1 MPDVGR
7 SSSNGTGLAKM
18 SATAKRSAWT
28 LVTLC
33 AVLGLD
39 GMDVASMNPT
49 LPAIQEE
56 LGMSATSLQWVV
68 SAYVIGYGGFVLLG
82 GRLADFSRH
91 VACSWSRWRSSPRP
105 ASSARSPTTAIC

>member
-1 MPDVGR
+1 VCTVSPPI
-7 SSSNGTGLAKM
+7 S
-18 SATAKRSAWT
+18 RSAWT

-39 GMDVASMNPT
+39 GMDVASMSPA
-49 LPAIQEE
+49 LPEIQDD

-82 GRLADFSRH
+82 
-91 VACSWSRWRSSPRP
+91 VA
-105 ASSARSPTTAIC
+105 SPTCSRRDGC

>member
-1 MPDVGR
+1 V
-7 SSSNGTGLAKM
+7 
-18 SATAKRSAWT
+18 AKRGPGT

-39 GMDVASMNPT
+39 GMDVASMSPT
-49 LPAIQEE
+49 PPAIQEE

-82 GRLADFSRH
+82 GRRGHDHRVASR
-91 VACSWSRWRSSPRP
+91 
-105 ASSARSPTTAIC
+105 